1 VSVTAELRGF
11 EETEQRKEPAL
22 TRFDR
27 FVSFAYRVFRRPASS
42 LVVRMPKM
50 REGIQRSNMHMTP
63 EGLLSVALFMTAL
76 VAVVS
81 AAMVLVGFVYFGI
94 VWFLF
99 APLAIPVVYLLI
111 VSLPGFSATTRSAA
125 IENEMPFV
133 LGYMSVLA
141 GGGVA
146 PMAAIR
152 RISEMKLLPASS
164 KEAKRIMLQT
174 DVFGQDPITAMEEVA
189 RTTPSR
195 HFSEF
200 LAGTTAILKTG
211 GDLEAYVSTKLRDV
225 VAVKGSSIRRSSE
238 ITGTLAEAYLT
249 VTVVLGMTLYTLNMI
264 SVLLSHSY
272 SALLEI
278 YLFAF
283 LIVPLISAAFIW
295 LMDATQ
301 PKWPFTDYRPYRS
314 LVYSIP
320 IGLVIFFVPLPIPFY
335 QHTALALIALAA
347 PGAVFATKYSREK
360 RAIERAL
367 PDFIRDVAEGR
378 KTGLSPERSIER
390 LNDRPY
396 GRLSKPVQK
405 MGSQLSW
412 GVSLANVI
420 NGFTA
425 SVNSWITKIIGTLLV
440 EVVDVGGGTVRS
452 FVEMAD
458 FTRTVNDLE
467 NDRRASLRSFV
478 MITYIAGILV
488 IITTFIMVYML
499 TEPLQIGVNTTQLDP
514 TTIDMLLTT
523 AVFQTFVI
531 GLVAGKM
538 GESNVSDGFKHAIF
552 LVIASVL
559 SVFIAKLF
567 IHIPV

>member
-1 VSVTAELRGF
+1 VKAADLKGF
-11 EETEQRKEPAL
+11 DEVEKEREVAL
-22 TRFDR
+22 SRSDR
-27 FVSFAYRVFRRPASS
+27 IISFAFRIFARQAGYMSRRTPH
-42 LVVRMPKM
+42 LRDN
-50 REGIQRSNMHMTP
+50 ILRSNVRATP
-63 EGLLSVALFMTAL
+63 EGLIALAFLVCAITAI
-76 VAVVS
+76 VAVPVT
-81 AAMVLVGFVYFGI
+81 LIGFFVFGSI
-94 VWFLF
+94 WFLLL
-99 APLAIPVVYLLI
+99 PLAIPVEYLMILSI
-111 VSLPGFSATTRSAA
+111 PRFSATNRAA
-125 IENEMPFV
+125 SIENEMPFV

-152 RISEMKLLPASS
+152 RISNMSLLPASS
-164 KEAKRIMLQT
+164 NEAKRIIVQT

-189 RTTPSR
+189 KSTPSR

-200 LAGTTAILKTG
+200 LSGTTSILKTG
-211 GDLEAYVSTKLRDV
+211 GDLESYVSTKLRDV
-225 VAVKGSSIRRSSE
+225 VAIKSSSIRRSSE

-264 SVLLSHSY
+264 QVLLSHSY
-272 SALLEI
+272 AALLEI

-283 LIVPLISAAFIW
+283 VVVPIISGAFVW
-295 LMDATQ
+295 LMDVTQ
-301 PKWPFTDYRPYRS
+301 PKWPYTDYRSYRS

-320 IGLVIFFVPLPIPFY
+320 VGAAIFFIPLPIPLY
-335 QHTALALIALAA
+335 LHTAAALIA
-347 PGAVFATKYSREK
+347 GAIPPAFYSTKYSRER

-390 LNDRPY
+390 LSDRPY
-396 GRLSKPVQK
+396 GSLSKPVRK

-420 NGFTA
+420 DGFTS

-452 FVEMAD
+452 FSEMAD
-458 FTRTVNDLE
+458 FSRTVNDLE

-478 MITYIAGILV
+478 MITYIAGVLV
-488 IITTFIMVYML
+488 IVTTFIMVYML
-499 TEPLQIGVNTTQLDP
+499 AQPAQIGYSTTVLDP
-514 TTIDMLLTT
+514 TVIDLLLTT

-538 GESNVSDGFKHAIF
+538 GESNMSDGFKHSILLVVVSVLAV
-552 LVIASVL
+552 VIAKN
-559 SVFIAKLF
+559 FIP
-567 IHIPV
+567 IPV

>member
-1 VSVTAELRGF
+1 
-11 EETEQRKEPAL
+11 
-22 TRFDR
+22 
-27 FVSFAYRVFRRPASS
+27 
-42 LVVRMPKM
+42 
-50 REGIQRSNMHMTP
+50 
-63 EGLLSVALFMTAL
+63 
-76 VAVVS
+76 
-81 AAMVLVGFVYFGI
+81 
-94 VWFLF
+94 
-99 APLAIPVVYLLI
+99 LAIPLEFLI
-111 VSLPGFSATTRSAA
+111 FMEMPRFSAANRAA
-125 IENEMPFV
+125 AVENEMPFV

-152 RISEMKLLPASS
+152 RISDMKLLPASS
-164 KEAKRIMLQT
+164 REAKRILLQT

-200 LAGTTAILKTG
+200 LSGTTAILKTG

-264 SVLLSHSY
+264 QVLLSHSTF
-272 SALLEI
+272 ALFQI

-283 LIVPLISAAFIW
+283 LIVPLISAAFVW

-301 PKWPFTDYRPYRS
+301 PKWPYTDYRPYKS
-314 LVYSIP
+314 LVFSIP
-320 IGLVIFFVPLPIPFY
+320 LGVVIFFVPLPLPLY
-335 QHTALALIALAA
+335 LHTAVALLAVATPSA
-347 PGAVFATKYSREK
+347 FYATKYGRE
-360 RAIERAL
+360 RMAIERAL

-390 LNDRPY
+390 LSERPY
-396 GRLSKPVQK
+396 GRLSAPVSK

-412 GVSLANVI
+412 GVSLSNVI
-420 NGFTA
+420 NGFTS

-467 NDRRASLRSFV
+467 NDRRAALRSFV
-478 MITYIAGILV
+478 MITYIAGILI

-499 TEPLQIGVNTTQLDP
+499 QEPTQIGYQTAALDP
-514 TTIDMLLTT
+514 HTIDNLLTT
-523 AVFQTFVI
+523 AVFQTFVV

-538 GESNVSDGFKHAIF
+538 GESSVSDGFKHSIL
-552 LVIASVL
+552 LVLGSVL
-559 SVFIAKLF
+559 SVFIARLF
-567 IHIPV
+567 INIPI

>member
-1 VSVTAELRGF
+1 VTAQELQGF
-11 EETEQRKEPAL
+11 EEIEKHKEIAL
-22 TRFDR
+22 TRFDK
-27 FVSFAYRVFRRPASS
+27 FVSFCYRIFSRPAGS
-42 LVVRMPKM
+42 VAYRMPKL
-50 REGIQRSNMHMTP
+50 RESIQRSNLYITP
-63 EGLLSVALFMTAL
+63 EGLLSVSLFVTTMLAVGSV
-76 VAVVS
+76 VA
-81 AAMVLVGFVYFGI
+81 VLVGFFYLGI

-99 APLAIPVVYLLI
+99 VPVTIPLVFLI
-111 VSLPGFSATTRSAA
+111 LISLPKFSASTRAVN

-152 RISEMKLLPASS
+152 RISDMKLLPASS
-164 KEAKRIMLQT
+164 KEAKRIIVQT
-174 DVFGQDPITAMEEVA
+174 DVFGQDPISAMEEVS

-264 SVLLSHSY
+264 QVLLSHSNA
-272 SALLEI
+272 ALIEI

-283 LIVPLISAAFIW
+283 VIVPLISAAFIW

-301 PKWPFTDYRPYRS
+301 PKWPFTDYRPYKP
-314 LVYSIP
+314 LVYAIP
-320 IGLVIFFVPLPIPFY
+320 IGIVIFFLPLQIPIY
-335 QHTALALIALAA
+335 QHTAVSLLAVAI
-347 PGAVFATKYSREK
+347 PSAVYATRYGRER

-396 GRLSKPVQK
+396 GRLSGPVRK

-412 GVSLANVI
+412 VVSLANVI

-440 EVVDVGGGTVRS
+440 EVVDVGGGTIRS
-452 FVEMAD
+452 FTEMAD

-488 IITTFIMVYML
+488 IVTTFIMVYML
-499 TEPLQIGVNTTQLDP
+499 TEPLQVGVNTTQLDP
-514 TTIDMLLTT
+514 HTIDMLLTT

-538 GESNVSDGFKHAIF
+538 GESNMSDGFKHAIF
-552 LVIASVL
+552 LVIGSVAAV
-559 SVFIAKLF
+559 SIAKLF
-567 IHIPV
+567 IPIPV